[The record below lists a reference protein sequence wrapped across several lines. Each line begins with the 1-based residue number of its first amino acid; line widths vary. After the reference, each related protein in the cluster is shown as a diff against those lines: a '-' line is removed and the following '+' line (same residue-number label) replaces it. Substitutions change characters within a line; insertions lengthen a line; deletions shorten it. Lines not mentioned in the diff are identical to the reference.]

1 MENKKAMENA
11 LLAVIGIGL
20 ITTAV
25 VLLSTRKK
33 ETGKSQ
39 DEGQKRMAFE
49 DYDDH
54 PGDLRAF
61 SETGIYL

>member
-1 MENKKAMENA
+1 MEKKKAVENA

-25 VLLSTRKK
+25 VLLAKRKK
-33 ETGKSQ
+33 PEGREETDVRRITS
-39 DEGQKRMAFE
+39 
-49 DYDDH
+49 YDDYEDD
-54 PGDLRAF
+54 PNDLRSF